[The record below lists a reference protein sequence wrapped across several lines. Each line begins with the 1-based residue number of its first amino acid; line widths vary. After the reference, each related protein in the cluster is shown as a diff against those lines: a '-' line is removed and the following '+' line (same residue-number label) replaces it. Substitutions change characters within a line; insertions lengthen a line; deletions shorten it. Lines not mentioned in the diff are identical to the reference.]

1 MTDFLRRDDVTPGER
16 VDQTTYFDLQNM
28 YYDEAALLDEGRYVD
43 WLTHFDEDLFYWAPT
58 RTNRLRREQA
68 RSISDEDGPAF
79 YDETYDSLAWRIRR
93 FDSGMAW
100 AEDPPSRTRHLITNL
115 IARHVTVGEGA
126 DAVEALEVRTNFYVW
141 RTRLEREQD
150 QFVGTRTDLLRPAKD
165 GEDGPKWKVFDRRIL
180 LDINVLN
187 SKNIST
193 FF

>member
-1 MTDFLRRDDVTPGER
+1 MTDFLRREDVTLGER
-16 VDQTTYFDLQNM
+16 VDQTTYFELLNM
-28 YYDEAALLDEGRYVD
+28 YYDEATLLDEGRYVD
-43 WLTHFDEDLFYWAPT
+43 WLERFEPDLYYWAPT

-68 RSISDEDGPAF
+68 LSISDPDGPAF

-115 IARHVTVGEGA
+115 VAQHATVGEDNA
-126 DAVEALEVRTNFYVW
+126 EAIEVRTNFYVW

-150 QFVGTRTDLLRPAKD
+150 QFVGTRTDLLRPVTD
-165 GEDGPKWKVFDRRIL
+165 GDSTGPKWRVFDRRIL
-180 LDINVLN
+180 LDINVLA

>member
-1 MTDFLRRDDVTPGER
+1 MTDYLRREDIVLGNR
-16 VDQTTYFDLQNM
+16 VEESLYFELLNL
-28 YYDEAALLDEGRYVD
+28 YNDEAALLDDGRFAD
-43 WLTHFDEDLFYWAPT
+43 WLDFFDDDLWYWAPV

-68 RSISDEDGPAF
+68 LSIAKPDGTAF
-79 YDETYDSLAWRIRR
+79 YDETKDSLAWRIRR

-115 IARHVTVGEGA
+115 IAHHGTDSEGNPV
-126 DAVEALEVRTNFYVW
+126 VEARTNFLVW

-150 QFVGTRTDLLRPAKD
+150 QFVGTRTDLLREQD
-165 GEDGPKWKVFDRRIL
+165 DCWKIFDRRIL
-180 LDINVLN
+180 LDVNVLP